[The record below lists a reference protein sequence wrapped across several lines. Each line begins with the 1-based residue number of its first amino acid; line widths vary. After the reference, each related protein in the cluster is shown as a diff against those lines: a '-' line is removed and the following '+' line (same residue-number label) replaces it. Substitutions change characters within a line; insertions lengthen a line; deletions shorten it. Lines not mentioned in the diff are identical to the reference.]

1 MRLVTGVDVALGAK
15 VRSLEECALLSRLR
29 ERTLE
34 VCLLCSGLGACAMC
48 VPSILGG
55 ASALV
60 ASLAVVVL
68 AGIPLGIYAR
78 ALFGAAG
85 FAAVS
90 LVPMSVS
97 VQLGVPHVAFDP
109 AGFWTGI
116 AAGVRA
122 LGTLSATL
130 LLASATPFH
139 RVVALLRRAGVPTLV
154 LDLLSLVH
162 REIFLLDDTFA
173 RLRNSLS
180 ARGGWS
186 GARSSFRSVALA
198 SALLLP
204 LSLARAARLEEGLRS
219 RGSLDGD
226 VIHLDA
232 PRSISMAGI
241 VLAVLVP
248 IAATGFALWGGRRL
262 GF

>member
-1 MRLVTGVDVALGAK
+1 M
-15 VRSLEECALLSRLR
+15 RSLEECALLSRLR
-29 ERTLE
+29 ERTFE
-34 VCLLCSGLGACAMC
+34 VCLLCAGLGACAMC

-60 ASLAVVVL
+60 ASIAVVVV

-78 ALFGAAG
+78 ALIGAAG

-97 VQLGVPHVAFDP
+97 VQSSVPHAAFDP
-109 AGFWTGI
+109 EGFRTGI
-116 AAGVRA
+116 VAASRA

-139 RVVALLRRAGVPTLV
+139 RVVALLRRAGVPTSA

-173 RLRNSLS
+173 RLRDALS

-186 GARSSFRSVALA
+186 GTRSSFRSMVLA

-204 LSLARAARLEEGLRS
+204 LSLARADRLEDGLRS
-219 RGSLDGD
+219 RGSPDGGA
-226 VIHLDA
+226 IHLDE
-232 PRSISMAGI
+232 PQSISRTGI

-248 IAATGFALWGGRRL
+248 IASAGFALWGGRRL
-262 GF
+262 GI